1 VVTRDARGRLRLVW
15 LTLQLNMHAL
25 LHSLSLVHRLH
36 TCRSLVFRAAPAY
49 AQTEVYIR
57 AAAAE
62 GGAAVPGDP
71 DLGSLRGWAI
81 CRAALAQAP
90 HRALALALAFRR
102 AAAAAAGPAPPLE
115 APRRLAVVG
124 AALSALPR
132 LCWAVCAAC
141 EVRQHRLCGLKAG
154 CVRGLA
160 RAHAAIARTGLQ

>member
-90 HRALALALAFRR
+90 HRALALALAFRGRGRPRAAARGAAAAGGRRCGSVR
-102 AAAAAAGPAPPLE
+102 AAAALLGC
-115 APRRLAVVG
+115 
-124 AALSALPR
+124 
-132 LCWAVCAAC
+132 LCCM
-141 EVRQHRLCGLKAG
+141 
-154 CVRGLA
+154 
-160 RAHAAIARTGLQ
+160 